1 MSSEVAILAIV
12 GASGAGKTT
21 VLQELR
27 QRRLSSVGCYNFDSI
42 GVPSPEVM
50 QREFG
55 GPERW
60 QAAMTD
66 RWVERLAANEE
77 GVDVAVLEGQT
88 RPAFL
93 ETAFARCGVQ
103 RANIVL
109 LDCPPEVRN
118 ARLHGPRA
126 QSELATPRMDSWA
139 VYLRGQADALG
150 LTVYDTA
157 SLEPAGVADALTRH
171 IEALRG
177 VRRSPPKA

>member
-1 MSSEVAILAIV
+1 MSGDVAILAIV

-42 GVPSPEVM
+42 GVPSSEVM
-50 QREFG
+50 HREFG

-66 RWVERLAANEE
+66 RWIERLAANQD

-88 RPAFL
+88 RPSFVKS
-93 ETAFARCGVQ
+93 AFARCGVQ
-103 RANIVL
+103 RADIVL
-109 LDCPPEVRN
+109 LDCSPEVRN

-150 LTVYDTA
+150 LTVYDTT
-157 SLEPAGVADALTRH
+157 SMEPASVADALTKH

-177 VRRSPPKA
+177 QWPAPA